1 MPRIVIKNNSV
12 FFIINLTRNDMKK
25 SIFMMTLVTALLM
38 TGCAPKKDLVACQEE
53 NKALQANYQDTK
65 EQLAASA
72 ARVTSLEEQVKEL
85 RRNNAKL
92 QASLDKSLTNT
103 SQNNVSIEKL
113 VDQINESNQYI
124 RHLVEVKS
132 KSDSLNMVLTNN
144 LTRSL
149 SKEDMKEVDV
159 QVMKGVVYISLAD
172 NMLYQSGSYEISDR
186 AAATLSKI
194 AKIISDYKD
203 YDVLIE
209 GNTDNVPMKGTNI
222 RNNWDLSCLRASS
235 VVQCLQTKYGVDPKR
250 LTAGGRGEFNP
261 IADNNTDAGRATNRR
276 TQIIITPK
284 LDEFMDLIGK
294 APSDKK

>member
-1 MPRIVIKNNSV
+1 MN
-12 FFIINLTRNDMKK
+12 
-25 SIFMMTLVTALLM
+25 
-38 TGCAPKKDLVACQEE
+38 VA
-53 NKALQANYQDTK
+53 
-65 EQLAASA
+65 
-72 ARVTSLEEQVKEL
+72 
-85 RRNNAKL
+85 
-92 QASLDKSLTNT
+92 
-103 SQNNVSIEKL
+103 KL

-261 IADNNTDAGRATNRR
+261 IADNHKITFLKRR
-276 TQIIITPK
+276 GIWP
-284 LDEFMDLIGK
+284 
-294 APSDKK
+294 